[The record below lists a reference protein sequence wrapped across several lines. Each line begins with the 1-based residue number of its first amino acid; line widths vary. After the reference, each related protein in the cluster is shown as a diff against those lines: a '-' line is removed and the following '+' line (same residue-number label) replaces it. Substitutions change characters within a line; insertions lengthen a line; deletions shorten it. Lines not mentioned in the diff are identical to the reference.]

1 MITTGEYLVSKS
13 PLPAGTAL
21 QHFLAMQT
29 GQGTVF
35 ASRFSVQIEE
45 PRLTLVQHLKREG
58 GNDYSPTP
66 RRLSADTEKAVA
78 VFTRKESLSIR
89 SVVDELCVRQTV
101 ATSLVVRD
109 LGQERLTVRQ
119 SDVLEMN

>member
-1 MITTGEYLVSKS
+1 MTWAAWSWEGFGE
-13 PLPAGTAL
+13 TANT
-21 QHFLAMQT
+21 A
-29 GQGTVF
+29 F

-78 VFTRKESLSIR
+78 IFTRKESLSVR

-119 SDVLEMN
+119 SDILEMD